1 MKCLA
6 CGDPAAEIDSE
17 DDCEESSCAKC
28 GHYRITKTALVLM
41 KARDL
46 RFYVEL
52 TRKWLAQQQG
62 CGVIPKIDHSLAARL
77 IDV

>member
-1 MKCLA
+1 MKCLI
-6 CGDPAAEIDSE
+6 CGKPAAEIDS
-17 DDCEESSCAKC
+17 DGDCEERSCAEC

-46 RFYVEL
+46 RFDVER

-62 CGVIPKIDHSLAARL
+62 SGVIPKIDHTLAARL

>member
-1 MKCLA
+1 
-6 CGDPAAEIDSE
+6 
-17 DDCEESSCAKC
+17 
-28 GHYRITKTALVLM
+28 M

-46 RFYVEL
+46 RFDVEL

-62 CGVIPKIDHSLAARL
+62 SGVIPKIDHTLAARL